1 MKFDKIKEISLVR
14 LWAHLAPRRHR
25 QFVLLLIMIVVTSFT
40 EVLSIGAILPFLA
53 VLTAP
58 EKVLSLQEIRPFIE
72 YWNFKTPNELLLPLT
87 MIFAG
92 AAILA
97 GAMRLILL
105 WLTTKL
111 SFATGAD
118 LSMEIYKKTLN
129 QPYSVHVS
137 RNSSEIVTGIVS
149 KANSVSGGIIQQVLI
164 LLSSAF
170 VLITILLG
178 SVAIN
183 PLLAISTSLIFGLL
197 YSSVAYAF
205 KRKLLANGKVIADEQ
220 TIVMKSLQEG
230 LGGIRDVLI
239 DGTQDVYCEAYRKS
253 DRRFRVAQ
261 GNNAF
266 MSGSP
271 RYTIEALAMVLM
283 AFFAYSLTF
292 SEGGFSTVIPTL
304 GTLALGAQRMLP
316 ALQQGFQSWAN
327 LQSTEAILVDVLKL
341 LDQKLPDTY
350 KYENSAPLRFQSEIR
365 GSDLY
370 FQYNSEGP
378 SVLKGLDFAIKK
390 GTRIGFV
397 GTTGSGKSTL
407 LDIVMGLLEPTSGE
421 LTVDGR
427 AIRFDTVRAW
437 QKNIAHVPQSI
448 YLSDSS
454 ILENIAFGTP
464 PEKIDRQKAVR
475 AAQQA
480 QISSHIESLKEGYET
495 IVGERGVRL
504 SGGQRQRIGIAR
516 ALYKEASVIVFDEAT
531 SALDNETE
539 KAVMDAIE
547 GLGKELT
554 IIMIAH
560 RISTVSKCDNIYEM
574 KDGRIVKE
582 GRYSELFARK
592 V

>member
-1 MKFDKIKEISLVR
+1 MNFDKIKEIPLVR
-14 LWAHLAPRRHR
+14 LWTHLAPRRHR

-72 YWNFKTPNELLLPLT
+72 YWNFKTPNELLFPLT

-183 PLLAISTSLIFGLL
+183 PSLAISTSLIFGLL

-421 LTVDGR
+421 LTVDGQT
-427 AIRFDTVRAW
+427 IRFDTVRAW